1 MYREVGLRKA
11 DAVEALAILEET
23 GHVRPAFGTE
33 MGDEGRRGRKASR
46 AWEVNPLATVSIHAS
61 VREPGRRAQEGPGSP
76 ETAFWC
82 ALFSYARDPP
92 CHRARGR
99 PERAPRRFSDARY
112 SRGCARVRPGRACR
126 KDACAGQGAPR
137 KAQEAWKRPSGAFR
151 EGYWPLGQGG
161 RSERAWRSK
170 NP

>member
-11 DAVEALAILEET
+11 EAVEALAILEET

-92 CHRARGR
+92 CHRARGG
-99 PERAPRRFSDARY
+99 ALNAR
-112 SRGCARVRPGRACR
+112 GARKTPYHGAADRLVEVLPG
-126 KDACAGQGAPR
+126 
-137 KAQEAWKRPSGAFR
+137 
-151 EGYWPLGQGG
+151 
-161 RSERAWRSK
+161 
-170 NP
+170 